1 MKTIRVLVLL
11 LLASVHVFTPV
22 LSSVQGNLTT
32 APAKATLPTTTP
44 AATAKPSTSAA
55 AAAAAAATSTA
66 APAAASATA
75 VAAST
80 TSAPAPP
87 AATAS
92 ILAPAP
98 AAVSTTLA
106 PAPAAAAASTTAP
119 AATST
124 TQKVTAAPTA
134 APKAAATSAAHVS
147 TPALPDATNKTPD
160 RHDDTEKRNT
170 APHQTIVPIVI
181 QNHPN
186 EKDKGAGRQ
195 AGSDEVPPKADK
207 RLWWIVL
214 PALLAGAAAVIM
226 LKFKCKKIHDHT
238 ETIDTGTENAS
249 FQSRPESTKD
259 GVMLLGVKSS
269 GGEENAAVR

>member
-170 APHQTIVPIVI
+170 
-181 QNHPN
+181 
-186 EKDKGAGRQ
+186 GRQ